1 MENIV
6 ISLSRFVIKNTPYL
20 QLNFRNSEKL
30 HSVIRK
36 NDWIAFSIVRSK
48 YYIPDDKN
56 YVGLL
61 KEVFSQIADIR
72 IPDESIKKM
81 QVHIGNTPTFQNE
94 NKRDKKPGVFLYPL
108 DKNNLKGIGVKY
120 DSKLRAEIKKADILE
135 YNKEFEKWILP
146 ADKQKVQNFM
156 ERMIPHAKINIGNG
170 VILDDMVLFRLLQ
183 EQNSLNIPGYKTC
196 PIKYL
201 ERLRHRNYSWSTI
214 KTYHSYLVKFINSYT
229 NLSLEQI
236 NVFGPTEVDT
246 YHEKMMQQNEVSVS
260 AVNQS
265 VNAIKFY
272 YREILGKEVLANS
285 MLRPKRGKQLPTT
298 LTEGEVESIIKQLK
312 NIKHSC
318 MVLLLYSSG
327 LRISELIDL
336 RIEDVQ
342 SDKLMLFLKGAK
354 GNKDRYTILS
364 RRLLEKLRE
373 YYKIYKPRYWLFEG
387 QYGGQYSPQSVRKL
401 LKEAVGKTNI
411 KKYVTPHTLR
421 HSFAT
426 HLLES
431 GTDLRYIQVLL
442 GHNSSK
448 TTEIYTHVSNLNL
461 EKIKSPGDNLNI

>member
-1 MENIV
+1 MGNSV
-6 ISLSRFVIKNTPYL
+6 IYLSRFVIRNTPYL
-20 QLNFRNSEKL
+20 QLNFRHSEKL
-30 HSVIRK
+30 LSVIRK
-36 NDWIAFSIVRSK
+36 NDWIAYSIVRSK
-48 YYIPDDKN
+48 YYIPDDEK
-56 YVGLL
+56 YIGVL
-61 KEVFSQIADIR
+61 KEVFHPIADIKL
-72 IPDESIKKM
+72 PDESAKKM
-81 QVHIGNTPTFQNE
+81 HVHIGNTPTFKSE
-94 NKRDKKPGVFLYPL
+94 RKKEKKPGVFLYPL
-108 DKNNLKGIGVKY
+108 DKNNSKGIGVKY
-120 DSKLRAEIKKADILE
+120 DPKLRGNIKKLGILE

-146 ADKQKVQNFM
+146 ANKDKVQNFM
-156 ERMIPHAKINIGNG
+156 ESLIPHAKINIGNG

-183 EQNSLNIPGYKTC
+183 EQGSINTPGYKTC

-201 ERLRHRNYSWSTI
+201 ERLRHKNYSWSTI
-214 KTYHSYLVKFINSYT
+214 RTYHSYLVKFINS
-229 NLSLEQI
+229 NMHHSLEQI
-236 NVFGPTEVDT
+236 NEYGSAEIDT

-272 YREILGKEVLANS
+272 YREILGKEVQTDS
-285 MLRPKRGKQLPTT
+285 MLRPKRGRQLPTT

-318 MVLLLYSSG
+318 MILLLYSSG

-336 RIEDVQ
+336 RIEDIQ
-342 SDKLMLFLKGAK
+342 SEKLMLFLKGAK

-364 RRLLEKLRE
+364 QRLLEKLRE
-373 YYKIYKPRYWLFEG
+373 YYKIYKPKYWLFEG
-387 QYGGQYSPQSVRKL
+387 QYGGQYSPGSVRKL
-401 LKEAVGKTNI
+401 LKEAVCKANI
-411 KKYVTPHTLR
+411 KKHVTPHTLR

-461 EKIKSPGDNLNI
+461 GKIKSPGDNLNI

>member
-1 MENIV
+1 MGNFV
-6 ISLSRFVIKNTPYL
+6 IYLSRFVIKNTPYL
-20 QLNFRNSEKL
+20 QLNFRHTEKL
-30 HSVIRK
+30 LSVIQK
-36 NDWIAFSIVRSK
+36 NDWIAYSIVRSK
-48 YYIPDDKN
+48 YYIPDDDK
-56 YVGLL
+56 YIGLL
-61 KEVFSQIADIR
+61 KEVFYQIADIKLN
-72 IPDESIKKM
+72 DEFAKKM
-81 QVHIGNTPTFQNE
+81 HVHIGNTPILHNE
-94 NKRDKKPGVFLYPL
+94 RKKDKKPRVFLYPL
-108 DKNNLKGIGVKY
+108 EKDNLKGIGVKN
-120 DSKLRAEIKKADILE
+120 DPILRTVIKKAGIIE

-156 ERMIPHAKINIGNG
+156 ESMIPHAKIKIGNG

-183 EQNSLNIPGYKTC
+183 EQRSIYTSGYKSC

-201 ERLRHRNYSWSTI
+201 ERLRHKNYSWSTI
-214 KTYHSYLVKFINSYT
+214 RTYHSYLVKFINSYREQ
-229 NLSLEQI
+229 SFEQI
-236 NVFGPTEVDT
+236 NAFEPSEIDT
-246 YHEKMMQQNEVSVS
+246 YHEKMMQQNEISVS

-272 YREILGKEVLANS
+272 YREILGKEVQTDS
-285 MLRPKRGKQLPTT
+285 VLRPKRGRQLPTT

-318 MVLLLYSSG
+318 MILLLYSSG

-364 RRLLEKLRE
+364 QRLLEKLRE
-373 YYKIYKPRYWLFEG
+373 YYKIYKPKYWLFEG
-387 QYGGQYSPQSVRKL
+387 QFGGQYSPQSVRKL
-401 LKEAVGKTNI
+401 LKEAVRKANI
-411 KKYVTPHTLR
+411 KKHVTPHTLR

-442 GHNSSK
+442 GHSNSK

-461 EKIKSPGDNLNI
+461 EKIKSPGDNLDI

>member
-1 MENIV
+1 MGNIV
-6 ISLSRFVIKNTPYL
+6 IYLSRFVIKNTPYL
-20 QLNFRNSEKL
+20 QLNFRYSEKL
-30 HSVIRK
+30 LSIIQK

-48 YYIPDDKN
+48 YYIPDNKK
-56 YVGLL
+56 YIGVL
-61 KEVFSQIADIR
+61 KEVFYQIAEIR
-72 IPDESIKKM
+72 LPDVSAKKM
-81 QVHIGNTPTFQNE
+81 HVHIGNTPTFQNE
-94 NKRDKKPGVFLYPL
+94 RKKDKKSGVFLYPL
-108 DKNNLKGIGVKY
+108 DKDNSKGIGVKY
-120 DSKLRAEIKKADILE
+120 DPKLRTVIKKAGILE

-146 ADKQKVQNFM
+146 TDKQAVLDFI
-156 ERMIPHAKINIGNG
+156 ERLIPHAKISIANG

-183 EQNSLNIPGYKTC
+183 EQSSINLPGYKTC
-196 PIKYL
+196 PIKFL
-201 ERLRHRNYSWSTI
+201 ERLRHKNYSWSTI
-214 KTYHSYLVKFINSYT
+214 RTYHSYLVKFINSYT
-229 NLSLEQI
+229 DYTINQI
-236 NVFGPTEVDT
+236 NTFEPTEIDT
-246 YHEKMMQQNEVSVS
+246 YHEKMMQQKEVSVS
-260 AVNQS
+260 AVHQS

-272 YREILGKEVLANS
+272 YRELLGKEVQTNS
-285 MLRPKRGKQLPTT
+285 MLRPKRGRQLPTT

-312 NIKHSC
+312 NIKHCC
-318 MVLLLYSSG
+318 MILLLYSSG
-327 LRISELIDL
+327 LRISELINL

-354 GNKDRYTILS
+354 GNKDRHTILS
-364 RRLLEKLRE
+364 QNLLEKLRE

-387 QYGGQYSPQSVRKL
+387 QYRGQYSPQSVRKL
-401 LKEAVGKTNI
+401 LKEAVRKANI

>member
-1 MENIV
+1 M
-6 ISLSRFVIKNTPYL
+6 
-20 QLNFRNSEKL
+20 EKL
-30 HSVIRK
+30 ISIIQR
-36 NDWIAFSIVRSK
+36 NDWIAFSIVRSR
-48 YYIPDDKN
+48 YYIPDDTK

-61 KEVFSQIADIR
+61 KEVFYQIADIR
-72 IPDESIKKM
+72 LPDESVNKM
-81 QVHIGNTPTFQNE
+81 QVHVGYGPTLQN
-94 NKRDKKPGVFLYPL
+94 NSKIVKKPGVFLYPL
-108 DKNNLKGIGVKY
+108 DKNSSKGIGVIY
-120 DSKLRAEIKKADILE
+120 DPKLRTIIKKVGILE

-146 ADKQKVQNFM
+146 VDKQQVYNFM
-156 ERMIPHAKINIGNG
+156 KSLVPHAKINIGNG
-170 VILDDMVLFRLLQ
+170 VILDDMVLFRLMK
-183 EQNSLNIPGYKTC
+183 EQSTINIPGYKTC

-201 ERLRHRNYSWSTI
+201 ERLRHKNYSWSTI
-214 KTYHSYLVKFINSYT
+214 RTYHSYLVKFINSYT
-229 NLSLEQI
+229 DYSLEQI
-236 NVFGPTEVDT
+236 NAFGPTEIDT
-246 YHEKMMQQNEVSVS
+246 YHEKMMQQNDVSVS
-260 AVNQS
+260 TVNQS

-272 YREILGKEVLANS
+272 YREILGKEVQTDL

-298 LTEGEVESIIKQLK
+298 LTEGEVESILKQLK
-312 NIKHSC
+312 NIKHCC

-327 LRISELIDL
+327 LRISELIGL

-364 RRLLEKLRE
+364 QRLLEKLRE
-373 YYKIYKPRYWLFEG
+373 YYKIYKPKYWLFEG

-401 LKEAVGKTNI
+401 LKEAVEKVNI
-411 KKYVTPHTLR
+411 KKHVTPHTLR

-431 GTDLRYIQVLL
+431 GTDLCYIQVLL